1 LEYLG
6 AIRVTKRVWLSVAAV
21 LIGISAL
28 SLGTAGAEPP
38 TTPVPPPPAAATSST
53 DDLTDM
59 VLDAIQHGAAPTTT
73 PVPAPPH

>member
-1 LEYLG
+1 M
-6 AIRVTKRVWLSVAAV
+6 TKRVWLSVAAV

-28 SLGTAGAEPP
+28 SLGTAAAEPP
-38 TTPVPPPPAAATSST
+38 TTPVPPSPAADTSST

>member
-1 LEYLG
+1 M
-6 AIRVTKRVWLSVAAV
+6 TKRVWLLVVAV

-28 SLGTAGAEPP
+28 SLGTAAAEPLS
-38 TTPVPPPPAAATSST
+38 TPVPPPLAAATSST

-73 PVPAPPH
+73 QVPGPPH